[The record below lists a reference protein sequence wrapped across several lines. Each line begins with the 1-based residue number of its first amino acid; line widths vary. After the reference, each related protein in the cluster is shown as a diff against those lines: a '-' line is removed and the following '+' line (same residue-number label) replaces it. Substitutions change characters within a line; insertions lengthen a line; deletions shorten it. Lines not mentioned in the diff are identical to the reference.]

1 MYFNSRPHEEVD
13 NNAACYQ
20 LPIYIF
26 QLTTSRRGRLCCHF
40 CHIIYLVIS
49 THDLTKRSTTTWQLD
64 RRQKGFQLTTSR
76 RGRPG
81 FFSVALIVFTFQLT
95 TSRRGRQ
102 AFELMKQGALIFQL
116 TTSRRGRPFWIIS
129 VVCNKVF
136 QLTTSRRGRR
146 DMLRPQARLNLYF
159 NSRPHEEVDAI
170 SAGVILSLVIS
181 THDLTKRSTLSCAV
195 QHVPTRYFNSR
206 PHEEVDNLRT

>member
-1 MYFNSRPHEEVD
+1 M
-13 NNAACYQ
+13 
-20 LPIYIF
+20 PIYIF

-116 TTSRRGRPFWIIS
+116 TTSRRGRRDI
-129 VVCNKVF
+129 
-136 QLTTSRRGRR
+136 GRSHTFTC
-146 DMLRPQARLNLYF
+146 YF
-159 NSRPHEEVDAI
+159 NSRPHEEVDSFVCGSARTNAI
-170 SAGVILSLVIS
+170 FQLTTSRRGRQL
-181 THDLTKRSTLSCAV
+181 TDLR
-195 QHVPTRYFNSR
+195 
-206 PHEEVDNLRT
+206 